1 MEHSGT
7 DPGAMMLETPSTET
21 SSPAWQGEIID
32 AQLTT
37 ASSVDVGNFILFF
50 IIRYTGAVVCSC

>member
-7 DPGAMMLETPSTET
+7 DSGTMMLETPSTET

-37 ASSVDVGNFILFF
+37 AISVEVGNFILFF
-50 IIRYTGAVVCSC
+50 IIKYAAVVMCDC

>member
-1 MEHSGT
+1 MEHLGT
-7 DPGAMMLETPSTET
+7 DPGTMMLETPSTET

-37 ASSVDVGNFILFF
+37 ASSVEVGNFMLFF
-50 IIRYTGAVVCSC
+50 IIKYAAVVMCGC